1 MVFVAATTGATN
13 LMATVIRRDMAAFY
27 RYLTERVSGLDGVD
41 RVESAPLLRHV
52 KQLGPA
58 VLSM

>member
-1 MVFVAATTGATN
+1 MAATTGATN